1 MNNSLTLTTKIT
13 TITSTAKELRN
24 LKNSEL
30 DLRIKSLARQERE
43 LLTQVLHVIKEIDNR
58 RLYLELSYSS
68 LFAYL
73 TESVGY
79 SAASA
84 QRRIDASRLL
94 NEIPALS
101 EKIENGEIHLTQAS
115 MIQKAAREIKRTR
128 QMIVSTEDK
137 LDLLS
142 SLSGKNQRETEI
154 QVAQYFDMPII
165 QKSIER
171 SQADDSVRL
180 EITLSKSQYEKLKQA
195 QALLSHA
202 VPSNHL
208 ADFIEYV
215 SGRVIKQKTGVK
227 NDVKQSR
234 NLNLK
239 INRNFD
245 NELDAKLDGNHE
257 ASSSVET
264 AKLST
269 ILSAAEVAL
278 KSAASIGG
286 SSLLIDPATKVVTEK
301 AELSTATSLSS
312 DTSAE
317 LASLPIQKNTE
328 ATKGFPLGIK
338 KKILSRHSSCQYR
351 DPKSDKLCGSTW
363 FLQIDHKHS
372 LWAGGNNELKNATV
386 LCSQHNNL
394 KYSKEAQIKVINK
407 EK

>member
-13 TITSTAKELRN
+13 TITSTTKELRH
-24 LKNSEL
+24 LKDSEL
-30 DLRIKSLARQERE
+30 DLRIKSLAQQERE
-43 LLTQVLHVIKEIDNR
+43 LLTQVLQVIKEIDNR

-101 EKIENGEIHLTQAS
+101 EKIEKGEIHLTQAS

-128 QMIVSTEDK
+128 QMIVSTEEK

-142 SLSGKNQRETEI
+142 SLLGKNQRETEI
-154 QVAQYFDMPII
+154 QVAEYFDMPII

-171 SQADDSVRL
+171 AQADDSVRL

-394 KYSKEAQIKVINK
+394 KYRKEAQIKVINQ